1 MNRRIS
7 IDTIR
12 DAARSVYEAAV
23 RTPLVPLGQ
32 LVPGGPEVFLKL
44 ETLQPIGSFKIRGA
58 YNAVRRLPA
67 EQTAGGVWTVS
78 AGNAAQGVALAA
90 RKAGVPCS
98 VMVMDTAPDA
108 KINAINRLGA
118 EIVRATYDECWRTV
132 ESHGSPRMKGH
143 FVHPFD
149 DDDFIS
155 GNGTAGLE
163 IVEDLPD
170 VDAVVASVGGGG
182 LLSGIG
188 VAMRALRP
196 GAKVYASE
204 PETAAPLKRS
214 MEKGRASRFEEWQP
228 SFVDGA
234 GGKSVLETMWPL
246 LREYVDDSIVVPLDD
261 TARAMKLV
269 AERVRVIAEGAGACA
284 VAAAISPDM
293 ARRGHKKIVAVVSGG
308 NVDLAR
314 FAQLVGACPSS
325 NAS

>member
-1 MNRRIS
+1 MQRAIT

-12 DAARSVYEAAV
+12 DAARSVYEVAV
-23 RTPLVPLGQ
+23 RTPLMPIGVIT
-32 LVPGGPEVFLKL
+32 PGGPEVFLKL

-58 YNAVRRLPA
+58 YNAIRRLSR
-67 EQTAGGVWTVS
+67 EQLANGVWTVS

-90 RKAGVPCS
+90 RKAGVGCS

-108 KINAINRLGA
+108 KIRAIDRLGA
-118 EIVRATYDECWRTV
+118 TIVRADYEECWRTV
-132 ESHGSPRMKGH
+132 EAHGSDRMTGH

-170 VDAVVASVGGGG
+170 VDAVIAPVGGGG

-196 GAKVYASE
+196 EAKVYAAE
-204 PETAAPLKRS
+204 PETAAPLERS
-214 MEKGRASRFEEWQP
+214 MRAGKASRFDEWQS

-234 GGKSVLETMWPL
+234 GGKSVLDTMWPL
-246 LREYVDDSIVVPLDD
+246 LHEYVHASIVVSLDEA
-261 TARAMKLV
+261 ARAMRLV
-269 AERVRVIAEGAGACA
+269 AERARVIAEGAAACA
-284 VAAAISPDM
+284 VAAAVAPAM
-293 ARRGHKKIVAVVSGG
+293 TERRHRKVVAVVSGG
-308 NVDLAR
+308 NVDLTK
-314 FAQLVGACPSS
+314 FAQLVGACPE
-325 NAS
+325 AS

>member
-1 MNRRIS
+1 LRAIS

-12 DAARSVYEAAV
+12 DAARSIYDVAV
-23 RTPLVPLGQ
+23 RTPLVPLGP
-32 LVPGGPEVFLKL
+32 VAAGGPDIYLKL

-58 YNAVRRLPA
+58 YNAVRRLSPD
-67 EQTAGGVWTVS
+67 TLAGGVWTVS

-108 KINAINRLGA
+108 KLRAIDRLGA
-118 EIVRATYDECWRTV
+118 TIVKATYDECWRTV
-132 ESHGSPRMKGH
+132 EAHASERMTGH

-170 VDAVVASVGGGG
+170 VDAVVAPVGGGG
-182 LLSGIG
+182 LLAGIG
-188 VAMRALRP
+188 IALRALRP
-196 GAKVYASE
+196 GARVYAAE
-204 PETAAPLKRS
+204 PETAAPLQRS
-214 MEKGRASRFEEWQP
+214 FERNAASRFDEWTA

-246 LREYVDDSIVVPLDD
+246 LHEYVDESIVVSLDD
-261 TARAMKLV
+261 AARAMRLV
-269 AERVRVIAEGAGACA
+269 AERARVIAEGAAACA
-284 VAAAISPDM
+284 VAAATAPAM
-293 ARRGHKKIVAVVSGG
+293 AARGHRKVVAVVSGG
-308 NVDLAR
+308 NVDLSR
-314 FAQLVGACPSS
+314 FARLVGACE
-325 NAS
+325 